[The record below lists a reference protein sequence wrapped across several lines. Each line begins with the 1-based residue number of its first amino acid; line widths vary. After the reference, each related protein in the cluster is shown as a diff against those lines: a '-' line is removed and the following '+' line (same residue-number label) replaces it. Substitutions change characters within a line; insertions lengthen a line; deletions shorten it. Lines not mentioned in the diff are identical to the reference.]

1 MCTSATA
8 STRGTT
14 AAAGTTG
21 TGFFDMLAYENYQAG
36 NLNDYIPTDE
46 ELAVSMDRLPKIPGV
61 QE

>member
-1 MCTSATA
+1 MKF
-8 STRGTT
+8 GL
-14 AAAGTTG
+14 TG

-46 ELAVSMDRLPKIPGV
+46 DLAVSMDRLPKIPGI